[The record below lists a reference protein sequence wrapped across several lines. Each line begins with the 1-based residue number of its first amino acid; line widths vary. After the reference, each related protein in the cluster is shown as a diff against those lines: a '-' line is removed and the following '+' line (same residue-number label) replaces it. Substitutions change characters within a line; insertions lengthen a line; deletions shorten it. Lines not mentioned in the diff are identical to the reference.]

1 MSNTLSMWSS
11 FFDKLNSADEF
22 VGCTKVADEYQ
33 DALSFVTVYLTPYG
47 WELTPSRAL
56 YMTKAQALQ
65 FKIRGGN
72 RVWIMTKEDLAANF
86 MGNEK
91 DY

>member
-1 MSNTLSMWSS
+1 VSNTLSMGPS

-22 VGCTKVADEYQ
+22 VGCTKVIDEHR
-33 DALSFVTVYLTPYG
+33 DAFTLVTVYLTPYG
-47 WELTPSRAL
+47 WEFTPSRAL
-56 YMTKAQALQ
+56 YMTKEQALQ
-65 FKIRGGN
+65 FKVRGGN
-72 RVWIMTKEDLAANF
+72 RVWIMTKEEMDANF